1 MKMLILMASLLVAL
15 MLSGCAS
22 TGTQAGK
29 VERITPEEL
38 AKLIPPAAAT
48 VSLDE
53 IVTDSKAGKSSEDII
68 AKIKNS
74 NSRYELTSSQVLD
87 LNKQGVN
94 AKVLDYI
101 QQSNELAKQN
111 AIADEMNKREKE
123 KMAAKRQL
131 ERERDFNRNQFYDP
145 FWGPG
150 FGGFYGNGL
159 YGPGWIGPIGP
170 GGRFWR
176 GNRFGLGFGRP
187 FGFVW

>member
-38 AKLIPPAAAT
+38 AKLIPPAVAT

-87 LNKQGVN
+87 LNKQGN
-94 AKVLDYI
+94 
-101 QQSNELAKQN
+101 
-111 AIADEMNKREKE
+111 
-123 KMAAKRQL
+123 
-131 ERERDFNRNQFYDP
+131 
-145 FWGPG
+145 
-150 FGGFYGNGL
+150 
-159 YGPGWIGPIGP
+159 
-170 GGRFWR
+170 
-176 GNRFGLGFGRP
+176 
-187 FGFVW
+187 